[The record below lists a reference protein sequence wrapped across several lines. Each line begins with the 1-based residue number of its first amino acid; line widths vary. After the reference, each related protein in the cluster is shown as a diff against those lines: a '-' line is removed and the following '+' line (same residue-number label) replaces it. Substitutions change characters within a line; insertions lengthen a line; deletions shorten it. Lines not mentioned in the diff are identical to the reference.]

1 MALGIILCIQWL
13 SIFVLALESA
23 YIFFNWKT
31 RGQSYLFVYCMAAL
45 INNVGYLMIM
55 TIGGGQVM
63 DAESASVTALMAAK
77 FCYLGKTWIPISF
90 FAMVMEI
97 CEFRIQKKVYAILV
111 TVHML
116 IFLVVLSNDYHHLY
130 YTDIKWIN
138 DGLFSHNVYGHGL
151 LYSSYTVLLFLYII
165 FGTIVLIRRYVNDKD
180 ASSRKLYRNLFIA
193 IFAMSGGLVAYYAR
207 ITGGYDATVLGYAVT
222 AVVLFFA
229 IFKQHL
235 MDTLTLVRDYAIDN
249 LSEGI
254 IATDR
259 RGRVI
264 YHNSP
269 MEAIYGN
276 VDTEAECVINEVAAH
291 LESGDV
297 IHKEDHIYEPSC
309 NPLYRGDAISGKLY
323 VLSDV
328 TARYRHMEEL
338 QEQKEIAEE
347 ANESKSAFLSVVT
360 HEIRTPMNAVI
371 GMTELLLR
379 ESDELNSKQEK
390 YLRNIKNSGEALVM
404 IVNDILDQSKIE
416 AGRMEIVEDAY
427 EIRPMAEDVKMIIEN
442 RIGSRP
448 VRLIYEIDDDVPQ
461 FLVGDSL
468 RIRQILINLMNN
480 AVKFTEA
487 GYIRLGIDVTEV
499 DKGRRL
505 LKFSIK
511 DSGQGIMPEDLSKLG
526 EAFVQVDVKR
536 NHSKEGTG
544 LGLSISRDF
553 ISMMGG
559 QLEVASEYGK
569 GSEFYFSIW
578 QGVAAGIDLRSHTG
592 LNRQPW
598 QQDEKFVA
606 PDARILIVDDSDLNL
621 MIARELLKP
630 VNMMAIDTVKSGEQA
645 IDIVKKNRYDI
656 IFMDYM
662 MPYMDGVETTEKIR
676 RETDNPDNDEKFR
689 EYIRTVPIVALSG
702 DDSEAAKDKFF
713 RAGINDFIE
722 KPVNPQKLKKMLIKW
737 LPGEMIR
744 PAEQQGT

>member
-55 TIGGGQVM
+55 TVGGGQVM

-130 YTDIKWIN
+130 YTDRKWIN
-138 DGLFSHNVYGHGL
+138 NGLFSHNVYGHGL
-151 LYSSYTVLLFLYII
+151 LYSSYAVLLFLYII

-207 ITGGYDATVLGYAVT
+207 ITGGYDATALGYAVT

-264 YHNSP
+264 YYNRP

-276 VDTEAECVINEVAAH
+276 VDTEAECVIDEVAAH
-291 LESGDV
+291 LGSGDV

-480 AVKFTEA
+480 AVKFTEV

-511 DSGQGIMPEDLSKLG
+511 DSGQGIRPEDLSKLG

-676 RETDNPDNDEKFR
+676 RETDNPDNDEEFR

>member
-55 TIGGGQVM
+55 TVGGGQVM

-130 YTDIKWIN
+130 YTDRKWIS

-193 IFAMSGGLVAYYAR
+193 IFAMSGGLVAYYAK

-264 YHNSP
+264 YHNRP

-276 VDTEAECVINEVAAH
+276 VDTEAECVIDEVAAH

-511 DSGQGIMPEDLSKLG
+511 DSGQGIRPEDLSKLG
-526 EAFVQVDVKR
+526 EAFVQVDIKR

-676 RETDNPDNDEKFR
+676 RETDNPDNDEGFR

>member
-1 MALGIILCIQWL
+1 
-13 SIFVLALESA
+13 
-23 YIFFNWKT
+23 
-31 RGQSYLFVYCMAAL
+31 
-45 INNVGYLMIM
+45 
-55 TIGGGQVM
+55 
-63 DAESASVTALMAAK
+63 
-77 FCYLGKTWIPISF
+77 
-90 FAMVMEI
+90 
-97 CEFRIQKKVYAILV
+97 
-111 TVHML
+111 
-116 IFLVVLSNDYHHLY
+116 
-130 YTDIKWIN
+130 
-138 DGLFSHNVYGHGL
+138 
-151 LYSSYTVLLFLYII
+151 
-165 FGTIVLIRRYVNDKD
+165 
-180 ASSRKLYRNLFIA
+180 
-193 IFAMSGGLVAYYAR
+193 
-207 ITGGYDATVLGYAVT
+207 
-222 AVVLFFA
+222 
-229 IFKQHL
+229 
-235 MDTLTLVRDYAIDN
+235 
-249 LSEGI
+249 
-254 IATDR
+254 
-259 RGRVI
+259 
-264 YHNSP
+264 
-269 MEAIYGN
+269 
-276 VDTEAECVINEVAAH
+276 
-291 LESGDV
+291 
-297 IHKEDHIYEPSC
+297 
-309 NPLYRGDAISGKLY
+309 
-323 VLSDV
+323 
-328 TARYRHMEEL
+328 
-338 QEQKEIAEE
+338 
-347 ANESKSAFLSVVT
+347 
-360 HEIRTPMNAVI
+360 MNAVI

-511 DSGQGIMPEDLSKLG
+511 DSGQGIRPEDLSKLG
-526 EAFVQVDVKR
+526 EAFVQVDIKR

-676 RETDNPDNDEKFR
+676 RETDNPDNDEGFR

>member
-1 MALGIILCIQWL
+1 M
-13 SIFVLALESA
+13 
-23 YIFFNWKT
+23 
-31 RGQSYLFVYCMAAL
+31 
-45 INNVGYLMIM
+45 
-55 TIGGGQVM
+55 
-63 DAESASVTALMAAK
+63 
-77 FCYLGKTWIPISF
+77 
-90 FAMVMEI
+90 
-97 CEFRIQKKVYAILV
+97 
-111 TVHML
+111 
-116 IFLVVLSNDYHHLY
+116 
-130 YTDIKWIN
+130 
-138 DGLFSHNVYGHGL
+138 
-151 LYSSYTVLLFLYII
+151 
-165 FGTIVLIRRYVNDKD
+165 
-180 ASSRKLYRNLFIA
+180 
-193 IFAMSGGLVAYYAR
+193 
-207 ITGGYDATVLGYAVT
+207 
-222 AVVLFFA
+222 
-229 IFKQHL
+229 
-235 MDTLTLVRDYAIDN
+235 
-249 LSEGI
+249 
-254 IATDR
+254 
-259 RGRVI
+259 
-264 YHNSP
+264 
-269 MEAIYGN
+269 
-276 VDTEAECVINEVAAH
+276 
-291 LESGDV
+291 
-297 IHKEDHIYEPSC
+297 
-309 NPLYRGDAISGKLY
+309 YRGEAISGKLY

-511 DSGQGIMPEDLSKLG
+511 DSGQGIRPEELSKLG
-526 EAFVQVDVKR
+526 EAFVQVDIKR

-630 VNMMAIDTVKSGEQA
+630 VNLMAIDTVKSGEQA

-676 RETDNPDNDEKFR
+676 RETDNPDNDEGFR

-702 DDSEAAKDKFF
+702 NDSEAAKDKIF

>member
-1 MALGIILCIQWL
+1 M
-13 SIFVLALESA
+13 
-23 YIFFNWKT
+23 
-31 RGQSYLFVYCMAAL
+31 
-45 INNVGYLMIM
+45 
-55 TIGGGQVM
+55 
-63 DAESASVTALMAAK
+63 
-77 FCYLGKTWIPISF
+77 
-90 FAMVMEI
+90 
-97 CEFRIQKKVYAILV
+97 
-111 TVHML
+111 
-116 IFLVVLSNDYHHLY
+116 
-130 YTDIKWIN
+130 
-138 DGLFSHNVYGHGL
+138 
-151 LYSSYTVLLFLYII
+151 
-165 FGTIVLIRRYVNDKD
+165 
-180 ASSRKLYRNLFIA
+180 
-193 IFAMSGGLVAYYAR
+193 
-207 ITGGYDATVLGYAVT
+207 
-222 AVVLFFA
+222 
-229 IFKQHL
+229 
-235 MDTLTLVRDYAIDN
+235 
-249 LSEGI
+249 
-254 IATDR
+254 
-259 RGRVI
+259 
-264 YHNSP
+264 
-269 MEAIYGN
+269 
-276 VDTEAECVINEVAAH
+276 
-291 LESGDV
+291 
-297 IHKEDHIYEPSC
+297 
-309 NPLYRGDAISGKLY
+309 
-323 VLSDV
+323 
-328 TARYRHMEEL
+328 
-338 QEQKEIAEE
+338 
-347 ANESKSAFLSVVT
+347 SVVT

-511 DSGQGIMPEDLSKLG
+511 DSGQGIRPEDLSKLG
-526 EAFVQVDVKR
+526 EAFVQVDIKR

-676 RETDNPDNDEKFR
+676 RETDNPDNDEGFR